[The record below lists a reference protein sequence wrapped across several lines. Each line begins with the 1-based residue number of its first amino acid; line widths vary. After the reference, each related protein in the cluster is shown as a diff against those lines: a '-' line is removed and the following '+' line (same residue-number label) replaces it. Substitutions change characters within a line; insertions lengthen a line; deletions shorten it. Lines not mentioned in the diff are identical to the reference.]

1 MNLFKN
7 FLTRPKDE
15 TNGQCNASEKDQHLN
30 DEKDHHLDIVGQ
42 YYKRDEIIHLIKE
55 MLDHGLFLDGKYSF
69 RLPCK
74 LEQEP
79 TNKADPNAIKV
90 MVKCP
95 KDRSTEWR
103 CIGYIPR
110 EEQKAANKF
119 DAFTQTKEYYWHFHL
134 YFDFTSAPE
143 MELTLRKSKYHN

>member
-7 FLTRPKDE
+7 LLNNQQKI
-15 TNGQCNASEKDQHLN
+15 EKSDQQIKTE
-30 DEKDHHLDIVGQ
+30 DSHHLDIVGENF
-42 YYKRDEIIHLIKE
+42 KRDEIVLLIKD
-55 MLDHGLFLDGKYSF
+55 MFDHGLFLDGKYSF

-74 LEQEP
+74 LEHEP

-90 MVKCP
+90 MVRCP
-95 KDRSTEWR
+95 KDRNAEWR

-110 EEQKAANKF
+110 EEQKAANEYN
-119 DAFTQTKEYYWHFHL
+119 ALTQANEYYWHFHL

-143 MELTLRKSKYHN
+143 TELTLRKSKFHN